1 MDFFIENAYA
11 QTAPAA
17 GGMSLSDFAF
27 PLVLFGLMFVLLIW
41 PQMKR
46 QREHKQMIESLA
58 KGDEVA
64 TSGGL
69 IGRIIEIGPN
79 FVLIEAAKGVEVRV
93 QRHAIAAVLP
103 KGSLKT
109 L

>member
-1 MDFFIENAYA
+1 MGFFIDEAYA
-11 QTAPAA
+11 QAAPAP
-17 GGMSLSDFAF
+17 GGVSLSDFAF
-27 PLVLFGLMFVLLIW
+27 PLLLFGLMFVLMIW

-46 QREHKQMIESLA
+46 QREHKQMLESLA

-69 IGRIIEIGPN
+69 IGRITEIGPN
-79 FVLIEAAKGVEVRV
+79 FVVIEAAKGVEVRV

-103 KGSLKT
+103 RGSMKT

>member
-1 MDFFIENAYA
+1 MSFFIEEVYA
-11 QTAPAA
+11 QTAASA

-46 QREHKQMIESLA
+46 QREHKQMLESLA

-64 TSGGL
+64 TNGGI
-69 IGRIIEIGPN
+69 IGRIIDIGPN
-79 FVLIEAAKGVEVRV
+79 FVLVEAAKGIEVKV